1 MHKSIVVLV
10 LVLSLFE
17 SVLAQTTGTV
27 TGVIVDSLTRESLL
41 GVNVIVGDQM
51 SNTDYVDGKY
61 SIELPEGEQTI
72 VFKYLGYQTQT
83 QQVVVEAGKTKVLN
97 IQLQE
102 EATMLGTAT
111 VSSSKFE
118 KSLGEATVSIEVI
131 QPSLIENTNAQAIN
145 EVLDKVPGVNT
156 MGDQVTIRG
165 GAGFSQGTGS
175 RVLVLMDDMPAMQA
189 DAGLPNW
196 ADLPTENIAQM
207 EVLKGAASALYG
219 SSALNGVINI
229 RTAYPL
235 KEPLTKVSLF
245 GTVYGDPKNKAN
257 KWWTGKNMPF
267 STGVQ
272 FAHRRK
278 AGKFDIVL
286 GSNLNYNR
294 SFMRGYNEQADGSI
308 DSMPAYNHRG
318 RLTGNFRY
326 RHSEKL
332 IFGLNTNLNVGTQ
345 STYLFHARINPDLG
359 LYESDFDP
367 APRGQN
373 LRLSVDP
380 SMTLYD
386 DHEGRHRVQLRYFY
400 IDNNNEG
407 NQSNSSNMV
416 YGEYQYQRKFE
427 QLMGLEVAAGIV
439 GSHIISNSDVYSGDI
454 YGQSNMGAYLQ
465 LDQKFFKKLN
475 ISLGFR
481 YELNATQ
488 YPDSLAYD
496 VFFDG
501 VLFDSKQLALE
512 NVTEGRPVFR
522 AGLNY
527 QLTEGTYLRA
537 SFGQGYRFPTVL
549 EKFISTAT
557 GGIAV
562 IPNPDLQSE
571 TGWSAEFGVKQGF
584 KLGKWKGFIDL
595 AAFWS
600 EYDNMMEFQA
610 APGYFGIA
618 FQVQNIGSTII
629 NGLDFGIM
637 GQGNIGM
644 VGIDLIAG
652 YTLLNPQYKNFG
664 DSATRAEIIS
674 YSTSEENILK
684 YRNRHT
690 IKLDAQGT
698 FKGLSLGITCLYL
711 SQMEAIDKF
720 LERGD
725 LGTFNQNAETKIL
738 QFRRDNPNGALIMNA
753 RVAYQLTK
761 FAKLSLLVNNFIN
774 NEYYLQP
781 GKLEAPI
788 NFVMRADFKF

>member
-1 MHKSIVVLV
+1 MGTT
-10 LVLSLFE
+10 VLSQ
-17 SVLAQTTGTV
+17 ATGTV
-27 TGVIVDSLTRESLL
+27 TGVVSDSITRENLL

-51 SNTDYVDGKY
+51 TNTDYIDGKY
-61 SIELPEGEQTI
+61 TIDLPEGEQ
-72 VFKYLGYQTQT
+72 VLEFRYLGYLSTKKKVM
-83 QQVVVEAGKTKVLN
+83 VVAGETKVLN
-97 IQLQE
+97 VDLKE

-131 QPSLIENTNAQAIN
+131 QPSLIENTNAQAVN

-165 GAGFSQGTGS
+165 GAGFAQGTGS
-175 RVLVLMDDMPAMQA
+175 RVLVLMDDMPALQA

-219 SSALNGVINI
+219 SAALNGVINI

-245 GTVYGDPKNKAN
+245 GTVYGDPKNSAN

-267 STGVQ
+267 STGLQ

-286 GSNLNYNR
+286 GSNLTYNR
-294 SFMRGYNEQADGSI
+294 SFMRGYKELPDGTI
-308 DSMPAYNHRG
+308 DSMPAYHNRA

-332 IFGLNTNLNVGTQ
+332 IFGLNTNLNLGAQ
-345 STYLFHARINPDLG
+345 STYLFHARINPNLG

-373 LRLSVDP
+373 LRLSIDP

-386 DHEGRHRVQLRYFY
+386 NHDGRHRVQLRYFY

-416 YGEYQYQRKFE
+416 YGEYQFQRKFE
-427 QLMGLEVAAGIV
+427 QLMGLELAAGIV
-439 GSHIISNSDVYSGDI
+439 GSHITSDSDVYSGDK
-454 YGQSNMGAYLQ
+454 YAHNNMGVYLQ

-481 YELNATQ
+481 YELNSTQ
-488 YPDSLAYD
+488 YPDSLAYQ

-501 VLFDSKQLALE
+501 VLFDSKELAL
-512 NVTEGRPVFR
+512 NNITEGRPVFR

-527 QLTEGTYLRA
+527 ELTEGTFLRG

-549 EKFISTAT
+549 EKFISTSA

-562 IPNPDLQSE
+562 IPNPDLRSE

-584 KLGKWKGFIDL
+584 RLGKWKGFIDL

-600 EYDNMMEFQA
+600 EYDDMMEFQA

-629 NGLDFGIM
+629 NGFDLGIM

-644 VGIDLIAG
+644 VSIDLIAG

-664 DSATRAEIIS
+664 DSATRAEIVS
-674 YSTSEENILK
+674 LSTSEENILK

-698 FKGLSLGITCLYL
+698 FKGFSLGFTFLYL

-738 QFRRDNPNGALIMNA
+738 DFRRENPNGSLIMNA

-761 FAKLSLLVNNFIN
+761 FAKVSLLVNNFIN
-774 NEYYLQP
+774 NEYSLQP
-781 GKLEAPI
+781 GMLAAPI